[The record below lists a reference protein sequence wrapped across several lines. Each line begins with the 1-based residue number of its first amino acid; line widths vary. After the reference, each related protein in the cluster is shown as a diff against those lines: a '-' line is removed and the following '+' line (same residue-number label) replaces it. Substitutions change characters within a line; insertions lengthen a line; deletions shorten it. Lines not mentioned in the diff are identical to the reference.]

1 MEGNAPCKN
10 PPLGYVFPMPE
21 ESVADYLSALF
32 ANRAFARQ
40 ITGRRVLEGR
50 DAVYAENRRP
60 WSRAAQLLL
69 ERAGIRLYSHQA
81 EATDYIRAGRDVI
94 VTTPTASGKTLVYNL
109 PVLER
114 FARDP
119 DARALYIFPLKALAQ
134 DQKAAFERLCLPWPE
149 DARPRAGLYD
159 GDVSD
164 HFRRK
169 IRNNPPTALIT
180 NPEMLHLAI
189 LPHHANWTT
198 FLASLAFVVIDEAH
212 SYRGVLGSH
221 MALLLRRLDRIC
233 ARYNARPVHI
243 LCTATVGNPEELGTA
258 LTGRPVHAVTESGAP
273 QGKRHFVFID
283 PEESPASA
291 AIQLLQAALARSLRT
306 IVYCRSRRMTELIGL
321 WAGSRAGRWSSRI
334 SAYRAGFLPEERR
347 EIESRMASGE
357 LLAVVST
364 SALEL
369 GIDIGNLDLCILVG
383 YPGTIMSTLQRG
395 GRVGRKGQDSAV
407 ILLAGED
414 ALDQFFIHHPE
425 EFFSRPP
432 EKAVLNPDN
441 EVLLARHLECAAAE
455 LPLRRGEDMIRSE
468 AARRAVGEL
477 EGKALLLRSA
487 DGESWLAARKRPHRD
502 VDLRGGGASFQI
514 VDPAGEVIGSVDAH
528 QALRETHPGAVY
540 LHRGRSHV
548 IRELDF
554 GARRVRAVPEEV
566 KWHTRVRSAKST
578 EILCVDEISHA
589 FAAPVARGRLRVT
602 EHITG
607 YERRLNGTL
616 RVLDIQ
622 PLDLPPQIFE
632 TEGLWFVIPERL
644 RIRVED
650 ELMHFMGS
658 IHALEHVSIGLMP
671 LLVLADRNDLGGIST
686 PMHPQLGASAVFIYD
701 GLPGGAGLTRGA
713 FPLLEQLF
721 EADRDTLAACPC
733 EAGCP
738 SCTHSPKC
746 GSGNRPIDKAGALF
760 LISSLIGDAYDP
772 ADEAILH
779 VQPAPA
785 GEGES
790 RREEGVFTP
799 EGRRAPAHDAEPR
812 RGRKDP
818 EREGTAHI
826 ELARPRGTGARESR
840 EPEREDERA
849 AAPRREGPVMVF
861 DVETRRSAAEVGG
874 WHRADRMGVSVAVLW
889 DGGAYRRFRQEELG
903 DMLGLMRGAGVV
915 IGFNSLR
922 FDYKVLQP
930 FADFDLYELP
940 SLDLLQE
947 IKKRLNYRV
956 SLDNLGQATLDA
968 PKTADGLKALQWW
981 KEGRLDLI
989 GAYCEADVDITR
1001 RLYEFGRA
1009 EGHVLF
1015 TNKAGQ
1021 RVRIP
1026 VAW

>member
-1 MEGNAPCKN
+1 MQEG
-10 PPLGYVFPMPE
+10 
-21 ESVADYLSALF
+21 SVAEYLNALF
-32 ANRAFARQ
+32 ANRVFSRQ
-40 ITGRRVLEGR
+40 ITGRHVLEGQE
-50 DAVYAENRRP
+50 AVYGENRRP
-60 WSRAAQLLL
+60 WSRAVRGLLD
-69 ERAGIRLYSHQA
+69 RAGIRLYAHQV
-81 EATDYIRAGRDVI
+81 EATDLIRAGRDVI

-114 FARDP
+114 FAQDP
-119 DARALYIFPLKALAQ
+119 DARALYLFPLKALAQ

-149 DARPRAGLYD
+149 DARPRAELYD

-180 NPEMLHLAI
+180 NPEMLHLAM
-189 LPHHANWTT
+189 LPHHETWTT
-198 FLASLAFVVIDEAH
+198 FLASLAFVIIDEAH

-221 MALLLRRLDRIC
+221 MALLLRRLARIC
-233 ARYNARPVHI
+233 ARYNARPVHV
-243 LCTATVGNPEELGTA
+243 LCTATVGNPEELGTT
-258 LTGRPVHAVTESGAP
+258 LIGRPVQAVTKSGAP
-273 QGKRHFVFID
+273 QGRRHFVFID

-291 AIQLLQAALARSLRT
+291 AIQLLQAALARNLRT

-321 WAGSRAGRWSSRI
+321 WAANKAGRWHSRI

-347 EIESRMASGE
+347 EIEARMASGE

-383 YPGTIMSTLQRG
+383 YPGTLMSTFQRG
-395 GRVGRKGQDSAV
+395 GRVGRKGQESAV

-425 EFFSRPP
+425 ELFSRQP

-455 LPLRRGEDMIRSE
+455 SPLREGEDLIRS
-468 AARRAVGEL
+468 AAAQRAVRDL
-477 EGKALLLRSA
+477 EARALLLRSA
-487 DGESWLAARKRPHRD
+487 DGKSWLAARKRPHRD

-514 VDPAGEVIGSVDAH
+514 VDPEGNVIGSVDAH
-528 QALRETHPGAVY
+528 QALHETHPGAVY
-540 LHRGRSHV
+540 LHRGKSYV

-554 GARRVRAVPEEV
+554 GARRVRAVQEEV

-578 EILCVDEISHA
+578 EILSVDEISHA

-632 TEGLWFVIPERL
+632 TEGLWFVIPERFRL
-644 RIRVED
+644 RVED
-650 ELMHFMGS
+650 AFMHFMGS

-686 PMHPQLGASAVFIYD
+686 PMHAQLGASAVFIYD

-721 EADRDTLAACPC
+721 EADRETLASCPC
-733 EAGCP
+733 ETGCP

-760 LISSLIGDAYDP
+760 LISSLINGAYDP
-772 ADEAILH
+772 ADEEIMRITTE
-779 VQPAPA
+779 APA
-785 GEGES
+785 EIPVQEGIPVAKHAPHREAEASSHESPCVSEAAERNTDTPEQRTPAS
-790 RREEGVFTP
+790 RREG
-799 EGRRAPAHDAEPR
+799 
-812 RGRKDP
+812 
-818 EREGTAHI
+818 
-826 ELARPRGTGARESR
+826 S
-840 EPEREDERA
+840 
-849 AAPRREGPVMVF
+849 VMVF

-874 WHRADRMGVSVAVLW
+874 WNRADRMGVSVAVLW
-889 DGGAYRRFRQEELG
+889 DGSAYRHFRQEELK
-903 DMLGLMRGAGVV
+903 DMFDLMRGAGLV

-922 FDYKVLQP
+922 FDYRVLQP
-930 FADFDLYELP
+930 FAPFDLYALP
-940 SLDLLQE
+940 SLDLLME

-956 SLDNLGQATLDA
+956 SLDNLGQATLSA

-1026 VAW
+1026 VEW

>member
-1 MEGNAPCKN
+1 
-10 PPLGYVFPMPE
+10 MPE
-21 ESVADYLSALF
+21 KSVADYLKALF
-32 ANRAFARQ
+32 ASKTFARQ
-40 ITGRRVLEGR
+40 ITGRRTLEGR
-50 DAVYAENRRP
+50 DAVYAENRRR
-60 WSRAAQLLL
+60 WSRAAQMLLD
-69 ERAGIRLYSHQA
+69 RAGIHLYAHQA

-94 VTTPTASGKTLVYNL
+94 ITTPTASGKTLVYNL

-114 FARDP
+114 FAQDP

-149 DARPRAGLYD
+149 DARPRAALYD

-169 IRNNPPTALIT
+169 IRNAPPTVLIT
-180 NPEMLHLAI
+180 NPEMLHLAV

-212 SYRGVLGSH
+212 SYRGVPGSH

-258 LTGRPVHAVTESGAP
+258 LTGRPVHAVTGSGAP
-273 QGKRHFVFID
+273 QGKRHVVFID

-291 AIQLLQAALARSLRT
+291 AIQLLQAALARNLRT
-306 IVYCRSRRMTELIGL
+306 IVYCRSRRMTELIGM
-321 WAGSRAGRWSSRI
+321 WAGNRAGRWSSRI

-347 EIESRMASGE
+347 EIESRMASGD

-414 ALDQFFIHHPE
+414 ALDQFFIHHPD

-432 EKAVLNPDN
+432 ERAVLNPAN

-455 LPLRRGEDMIRSE
+455 FPLRAGEELIRSE
-468 AARRAVGEL
+468 AAQQALREL
-477 EGKALLLRSA
+477 ENKALLLRSA

-514 VDPAGEVIGSVDAH
+514 VDPTGEVIGSVDAH

-540 LHRGRSHV
+540 LHRGRSYV
-548 IRELDF
+548 IKELDF

-566 KWHTRVRSAKST
+566 KWHTRVRSSKST
-578 EILCVDEISHA
+578 EILSVDEISHA
-589 FAAPVARGRLRVT
+589 FAAPAARGRLRVT

-607 YERRLNGTL
+607 YERRLNGSL

-632 TEGLWFVIPERL
+632 TEGLWFVIPERF

-650 ELMHFMGS
+650 ELLHFMGS

-671 LLVLADRNDLGGIST
+671 LLVLADRNDFGGIST
-686 PMHPQLGASAVFIYD
+686 PMHPQLGSSAVFIYD
-701 GLPGGAGLTRGA
+701 GLPGGAGLARGA

-721 EADRDTLAACPC
+721 EADRDTLASCPC

-746 GSGNRPIDKAGALF
+746 GSGNRPIDKSGALF
-760 LISSLIGDAYDP
+760 LISSLIGGVYDP
-772 ADEAILH
+772 EDEKILH
-779 VQPAPA
+779 V
-785 GEGES
+785 ES
-790 RREEGVFTP
+790 ARETGAESAREDGIFTV
-799 EGRRAPAHDAEPR
+799 EGRRAPERDENMRREAEQAV
-812 RGRKDP
+812 P
-818 EREGTAHI
+818 EAFMPGSF
-826 ELARPRGTGARESR
+826 ARASAKAAPHPEMITDCTEENARE
-840 EPEREDERA
+840 ERSSPLRGD
-849 AAPRREGPVMVF
+849 GPVMVF

-889 DGGAYRRFRQEELG
+889 DGNGYRHFRQEELG
-903 DMLGLMRGAGVV
+903 DMFNLMRGAGMV

-940 SLDLLQE
+940 SLDLLRE
-947 IKKRLNYRV
+947 IKNRLSYRV
-956 SLDNLGQATLDA
+956 SLDNLGRATLDA

-1009 EGHVLF
+1009 KRHVLF
-1015 TNKAGQ
+1015 TDKAGQ

-1026 VAW
+1026 VEW

>member
-1 MEGNAPCKN
+1 
-10 PPLGYVFPMPE
+10 MPE
-21 ESVADYLSALF
+21 ESVADYLKALF
-32 ANRAFARQ
+32 AHKTFARQ
-40 ITGRRVLEGR
+40 ITGRRTLEGR

-60 WSRAAQLLL
+60 WSRAAQMLLD
-69 ERAGIRLYSHQA
+69 RAGIRLYAHQA

-114 FARDP
+114 FAQDP

-149 DARPRAGLYD
+149 DARPRAALYD

-169 IRNNPPTALIT
+169 IRHTPPTALIT
-180 NPEMLHLAI
+180 NPEMLHLAV
-189 LPHHANWTT
+189 LPHHVNWTT

-212 SYRGVLGSH
+212 SYRGVPGSH

-243 LCTATVGNPEELGTA
+243 LCTATVGNPEELGAA
-258 LTGRPVHAVTESGAP
+258 LTGRPVRAVTESGAP
-273 QGKRHFVFID
+273 QGKRHVVFID

-291 AIQLLQAALARSLRT
+291 AIQLLQAALARNLRT
-306 IVYCRSRRMTELIGL
+306 IVYCRSRRMTELVGM
-321 WAGSRAGRWSSRI
+321 WAGHRAGRWSSRI

-395 GRVGRKGQDSAV
+395 GRVGRKGQESAV

-414 ALDQFFIHHPE
+414 ALDQFFIHHPD

-432 EKAVLNPDN
+432 EKAVLNPEN
-441 EVLLARHLECAAAE
+441 QVLLARHLECAAAE
-455 LPLRRGEDMIRSE
+455 SPLRAGEELIRSE
-468 AARRAVGEL
+468 AAQRAVREL
-477 EGKALLLRSA
+477 ESKALLLRSA
-487 DGESWLAARKRPHRD
+487 DGESLLAARKRPHRD
-502 VDLRGGGASFQI
+502 VELRGGGASFQI
-514 VDPAGEVIGSVDAH
+514 LDPAGDVIGSVDAH

-540 LHRGRSHV
+540 LHRGRSYV
-548 IRELDF
+548 IKELDF

-566 KWHTRVRSAKST
+566 KWHTRVRSSKST

-607 YERRLNGTL
+607 YERRLNGSL

-622 PLDLPPQIFE
+622 PLDLPPQVFE
-632 TEGLWFVIPERL
+632 TEGLWFVIPDRF

-650 ELMHFMGS
+650 GLLHFMGS

-671 LLVLADRNDLGGIST
+671 LLVLVDRNDLGGIST
-686 PMHPQLGASAVFIYD
+686 PMHPQLGSSAVFIYD

-721 EADRDTLAACPC
+721 EAGRDTLASCPC

-760 LISSLIGDAYDP
+760 LISSLIGGTYDP
-772 ADEAILH
+772 EDEKLLH
-779 VQPAPA
+779 V
-785 GEGES
+785 ES
-790 RREEGVFTP
+790 TQETGAESGREDGIFTV
-799 EGRRAPAHDAEPR
+799 EGRRT
-812 RGRKDP
+812 P
-818 EREGTAHI
+818 EREENTRRRA
-826 ELARPRGTGARESR
+826 EQPVPDASVRASAKLAPHPEITTGCMGENVR
-840 EPEREDERA
+840 DERSS
-849 AAPRREGPVMVF
+849 PLRGEGPVMVF

-889 DGGAYRRFRQEELG
+889 DGDTYRHFRQEELG
-903 DMLGLMRGAGVV
+903 DMLGLMRRAGVV

-940 SLDLLQE
+940 SLDLLME
-947 IKKRLNYRV
+947 IRKRLSYRV
-956 SLDNLGQATLDA
+956 SLDNLGRATLDA

-989 GAYCEADVDITR
+989 GAYCQADVDITR

-1009 EGHVLF
+1009 ERHVLF

-1026 VAW
+1026 VEW